1 MLKIDETNFLLFA
14 AKNYENVY
22 YDTTEFYDDLK
33 RFTYIKRL
41 FNQYETRGDIK
52 VNLILN
58 HIIILYNVFG
68 PRTTEMLFLKLEGQ
82 ESMLKTFLVYLQ
94 RMPDRITN
102 LGVKCRII
110 NNDEIPINHQI
121 MAELEKL

>member
-41 FNQYETRGDIK
+41 FNQYETKGEIK

-68 PRTTEMLFLKLEGQ
+68 PRATEMLFLKMEGQ

-102 LGVKCRII
+102 LGIKCRMI
-110 NNDEIPINHQI
+110 NNDEIPINHSI

>member
-41 FNQYETRGDIK
+41 FNQYETKGEIK

-68 PRTTEMLFLKLEGQ
+68 PSATEMLFLKMDGQ
-82 ESMLKTFLVYLQ
+82 EVLLKTFLVYLQ
-94 RMPDRITN
+94 RMPDRISN
-102 LGVKCRII
+102 LGIKCRMI
-110 NNDEIPINHQI
+110 NNAEIPIDKKI